1 MKKIHIPSLD
11 RMFND
16 VLAFVRENQGE
27 KGYIDTQD
35 GGDTIHCIVFDE
47 ESGTGKERIVYGVRV
62 AKDDDGTEDLE
73 ICFEPYTR
81 TYVTEYDEE
90 DFKEAEWLSVRWSD
104 VYFVPTIF
112 NLAEYIEEYA

>member
-1 MKKIHIPSLD
+1 MSKIHIPSLD
-11 RMFND
+11 KMFNE
-16 VLAFVRENQGE
+16 VLAFVREKQGE

-35 GGDTIHCIVFDE
+35 GGDKIYCIVFED
-47 ESGTGKERIVYGVRV
+47 ESGCGEERIVYGVRV
-62 AKDDDGTEDLE
+62 APDGDGGEDLE

-90 DFKEAEWLSVRWSD
+90 DFKEAEWYSVRWSD

-112 NLAEYIEEYA
+112 NLAECIEEYA